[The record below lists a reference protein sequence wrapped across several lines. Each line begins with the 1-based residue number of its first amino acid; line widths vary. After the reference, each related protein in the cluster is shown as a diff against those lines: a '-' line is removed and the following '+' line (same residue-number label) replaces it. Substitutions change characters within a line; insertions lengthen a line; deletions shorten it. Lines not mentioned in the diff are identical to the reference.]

1 MADLTIQTAPIN
13 LLQPAPGAP
22 TAPANASRAQIA
34 ATAQSFEAQFI
45 SQMLQPMFEGL
56 STTGPFGGGSSE
68 QIYRS
73 FLLDA
78 IGQQMSK
85 AGGIGVARSVQ
96 TEMLK
101 LQGLK

>member
-1 MADLTIQTAPIN
+1 MADLAIQTAPIN

-22 TAPANASRAQIA
+22 IAPANATAAQIA

-45 SQMLQPMFEGL
+45 SQMLQPMFEGIAT
-56 STTGPFGGGSSE
+56 SGPFGGGAGE

-73 FLLDA
+73 FFLDA

-85 AGGIGVARSVQ
+85 AGGIGVAQSVQ
-96 TEMLK
+96 REMLK
-101 LQGLK
+101 LQGMK